1 MSSIEYAHRF
11 APCPVY
17 DLEGM
22 EHWLEKLAL
31 EGLFL
36 STSGFIGTY
45 GTFEKREPKAV
56 RYRMQPLQKKKYY
69 EDDGLPHRAARE
81 LAEEYGWTFVC
92 TIADYAIYTCD
103 DPTVRELDTD
113 PQIQALALRELYK
126 KRRNG
131 FLGSLAWMIYWFF
144 RLWDQP
150 MTLLTLLPVWLFLP
164 ALLSWCLTPFTGLTE
179 LFHLRKLHQK
189 LSMGEPL
196 TRSPRGKHILHR
208 INTVLAIV
216 GVIWFPVIMV
226 FSNFSDW
233 REYRWQSLPEYQGRL
248 PFSTIEELV
257 PGAFRPEQPWELPS
271 VGPQEPTVLYEY
283 ANHVAERSTLLVPRQ
298 MALQQD
304 GTISGVDYRL
314 SINYT
319 ELKTE
324 AMARQLF
331 RELRNNDP
339 SGKYYEELSLG
350 VLPTEQ
356 EYAYH
361 YPDDIL
367 LLQDGC
373 KVLNVSFEQ
382 YDDTPIPLDQW
393 AAQMADA
400 FLQGG

>member
-1 MSSIEYAHRF
+1 MSKPEYAHRF
-11 APCPVY
+11 TPCPIY

-22 EHWLEKLAL
+22 EHWLENLAL

-45 GTFEKREPKAV
+45 GTFEKREPKPV

-69 EDDGLPHRAARE
+69 EEDGLPHRAARD
-81 LAEEYGWTFVC
+81 LAEEYGWSFVC
-92 TIADYAIYTCD
+92 TIEDYAIYTCD
-103 DPTVRELDTD
+103 DPAVRELDTD
-113 PQIQALALRELYK
+113 PKIQSLALRELYK

-131 FLGSLAWMIYWFF
+131 FLGSLALMVFWFL
-144 RLWDQP
+144 RLWSRP

-179 LFHLRKLHQK
+179 LFHLRKLHRK
-189 LSMGEPL
+189 LSQGEPL
-196 TRSPRGKHILHR
+196 VRIPRGKHLLHR

-216 GVIWFPVIMV
+216 GIIWFPVIMV
-226 FSNFSDW
+226 FSGFSDW
-233 REYRWQSLPEYQGRL
+233 REHRWQSLPEYQGSL

-257 PGAFRPEQPWELPS
+257 PGSFRPEQRWEIPS
-271 VGPQEPTVLYEY
+271 VGTQEPTVLYEH
-283 ANHVAERSTLLVPRQ
+283 ANHVAERATLLVPRQ

-304 GTISGVDYRL
+304 GTVAGVDYRL
-314 SINYT
+314 SIQYT
-319 ELKTE
+319 QWKTE
-324 AMARQLF
+324 AMARQFF
-331 RELRNNDP
+331 RELVSN
-339 SGKYYEELSLG
+339 EALSLG
-350 VLPTEQ
+350 ELPTEQ

-361 YPDDIL
+361 EFGDIL

-382 YDDTPIPLDQW
+382 YADTPIPLDQW